1 MIMRKRSTAIPTN
14 IELDPAIEARFDQ
27 LVHSSGR
34 SSAFFLQELI
44 PQGMDDLD
52 DIYFAGQEVER
63 LQRGESSARPLDA
76 VSADLGLTPRGNGF
90 IRLPLGP
97 GPCAAFLAPLNPDTL
112 QPVAE

>member
-44 PQGMDDLD
+44 PQGMDDLE

-76 VSADLGLTPRGNGF
+76 VSADLGLTPRGNGS
-90 IRLPLGP
+90 IPLPLDP